1 MHFLWY
7 DPHPVGGAIWLPHPV
22 SSLTIICFSG
32 ISVCG
37 SGVGTFLFAPL
48 ATELLSKF
56 GWKGSNLIF
65 AGLCLNCAFFGALMR
80 PLELKAKITEPE
92 EDEFD
97 DIIEEENEEDE
108 DDDDDEPMQFN
119 ISSDRKDKVTYR
131 HSVEEWLA
139 GVTCNFFGI

>member
-1 MHFLWY
+1 MRFIFYIH
-7 DPHPVGGAIWLPHPV
+7 I
-22 SSLTIICFSG
+22 FSG

-108 DDDDDEPMQFN
+108 DEDDDEPMQFN
-119 ISSDRKDKVTYR
+119 ISSDRKDKVTYTQI
-131 HSVEEWLA
+131 A
-139 GVTCNFFGI
+139 GGNTISLKTDCKSQRQKKVSLKTGLFNTDITMT